1 MNKESIEIILISII
15 ALLLFIYLISYW
27 FTLLGQKEHFCIN
40 LECNMTLI
48 NKQLQNIFS
57 WVSFLEQRIKMI
69 EEILPPSHDTEIE
82 TFTGLYEK
90 MDNIEKKF
98 MKIFHNQN
106 FIIRVS
112 ENIRPGQLNN
122 VPKERVVDSNCFQID
137 SKNDCNSQKFKDIIQ
152 KLESKID
159 EISYRTTKIH
169 SRMERFEKKNNEEM
183 EKKKRAE
190 QRSKENREKA
200 VKESNIKA
208 NALMS
213 GIFGQQMD
221 VKIGSSIDPELEGA
235 LKLGQFHDV
244 VSYINEST
252 STLFNCKNKHDF
264 KVNDAIH
271 FSLKNI
277 SIPILGMPTKYYV
290 SYISNDKKS
299 FKISYTIGGTHI
311 LLQKIFDVVS
321 VKKVGSVSEFRTNIK
336 HNLKLGDYIEF
347 NGSSLPIPLRG
358 KPKRYFI
365 ADISK
370 DNLSFQISEM
380 KGGMVILLNEEI
392 KSVTDKIK
400 ISTFE
405 PPKSMN
411 ELLKIKN
418 DKENGGTVMTTAQPH
433 DFDNNDYIEFDTT
446 SLPIK
451 PTPHRYFI
459 RDVGKDKLT
468 FKITEKKNGKPIEFI
483 QEYDKFSE
491 KIIILTYGEPKIQ
504 IIDLIFK
511 KERIQA
517 KLAELTRDQYTR
529 NMQLTVGD
537 NPEMRKMGSSM
548 DGQKVADN
556 AKSLNP
562 DSSKEF
568 SSSGTDVVNKSMNDP
583 DNSDGAKAKDKMGDA
598 QKDAEIPDDFKI

>member
-1 MNKESIEIILISII
+1 
-15 ALLLFIYLISYW
+15 
-27 FTLLGQKEHFCIN
+27 
-40 LECNMTLI
+40 
-48 NKQLQNIFS
+48 
-57 WVSFLEQRIKMI
+57 
-69 EEILPPSHDTEIE
+69 
-82 TFTGLYEK
+82 
-90 MDNIEKKF
+90 
-98 MKIFHNQN
+98 
-106 FIIRVS
+106 
-112 ENIRPGQLNN
+112 
-122 VPKERVVDSNCFQID
+122 
-137 SKNDCNSQKFKDIIQ
+137 
-152 KLESKID
+152 
-159 EISYRTTKIH
+159 
-169 SRMERFEKKNNEEM
+169 M

-244 VSYINEST
+244 MFYINEST
-252 STLFNCKNKHDF
+252 STLFICKNRHDF
-264 KVNDAIH
+264 KLNDAIH

-277 SIPILGMPTKYYV
+277 SIPILAIPHKYYV
-290 SYISNDKKS
+290 SYISDDKKS
-299 FKISYTIGGTHI
+299 FKISHTIGGPNI

-321 VKKVGSVSEFRTNIK
+321 VKKVGSVSQFRTNIK

-347 NGSSLPIPLRG
+347 NGASLPIPLRG

-380 KGGMVILLNEEI
+380 KGGKVILLNQEI
-392 KSVTDKIK
+392 KLVSDKIT

-418 DKENGGTVMTTAQPH
+418 DKENGGSIMTTVQPH
-433 DFDNNDYIEFDTT
+433 NFENNDYIEFDTT

-451 PTPHRYFI
+451 PSPHRYFI
-459 RDVGKDKLT
+459 IDIGKDKLT

-483 QEYDKFSE
+483 QEYDKFTE
-491 KIIILTYGEPKIQ
+491 KIIILTYGEPKLQ
-504 IIDLIFK
+504 IIDLIKK
-511 KERIQA
+511 KERVQV

-537 NPEMRKMGSSM
+537 NPKMRNMGSSM
-548 DGQKVADN
+548 DGEKVAN
-556 AKSLNP
+556 NSKSLNP
-562 DSSKEF
+562 ESSKDLA
-568 SSSGTDVVNKSMNDP
+568 SGGSDVVNKSMNDP
-583 DNSDGAKAKDKMGDA
+583 ENSEASKAKDKIGDA